1 MSTETKDNGFTPLG
15 ATLDNDNQP
24 TVELPPSSEN
34 GMFFL
39 FLLIEQVKKS
49 IVQFILMIMVL
60 LVWFLELLTYSIQ
73 MWMDYV

>member
-1 MSTETKDNGFTPLG
+1 MSSETKDNGFTALG

-60 LVWFLELLTYSIQ
+60 LV
-73 MWMDYV
+73 

>member
-1 MSTETKDNGFTPLG
+1 MILFHSIFANANNETPPHKIIKMSSETKDNGFTPLG

-39 FLLIEQVKKS
+39 FLLKE
-49 IVQFILMIMVL
+49 
-60 LVWFLELLTYSIQ
+60 
-73 MWMDYV
+73 

>member
-1 MSTETKDNGFTPLG
+1 MSSETKDNGFTPLG

-39 FLLIEQVKKS
+39 FLLMEQVRKS
-49 IVQFILMIMVL
+49 IVQFIQMIMVL
-60 LVWFLELLTYSIQ
+60 LV
-73 MWMDYV
+73 

>member
-1 MSTETKDNGFTPLG
+1 MILFHSIFANADNETPPHKIIKMSLETKDNGFTPLG

-39 FLLIEQVKKS
+39 FLLIE
-49 IVQFILMIMVL
+49 
-60 LVWFLELLTYSIQ
+60 
-73 MWMDYV
+73 